1 MLILRHF
8 FLILY
13 PPFENFTT
21 RISILQSAVLWQRS
35 SNIHNMVKSFL
46 QVHTY
51 FHVHIF
57 SRDISLI
64 FILMCILI
72 DNFGNQIR
80 IAMLL
85 LQKGIYIF
93 HPLLNTR
100 NEISTAIEDS
110 IIAYS
115 FLLVSSI
122 LSFFC
127 QNWTRIQTSRNICTY
142 IFW

>member
-1 MLILRHF
+1 
-8 FLILY
+8 
-13 PPFENFTT
+13 
-21 RISILQSAVLWQRS
+21 
-35 SNIHNMVKSFL
+35 MVKSFL

-51 FHVHIF
+51 FYVHIF

-85 LQKGIYIF
+85 LQKVIHIF

-115 FLLVSSI
+115 FLLVPFI
-122 LSFFC
+122 LSFFLSEL
-127 QNWTRIQTSRNICTY
+127 N
-142 IFW
+142 

>member
-1 MLILRHF
+1 M
-8 FLILY
+8 
-13 PPFENFTT
+13 
-21 RISILQSAVLWQRS
+21 
-35 SNIHNMVKSFL
+35 
-46 QVHTY
+46 
-51 FHVHIF
+51 HIF

-127 QNWTRIQTSRNICTY
+127 QN
-142 IFW
+142 